1 MLYHILL
8 QGFILTIQWISNQ
21 IHTFTNLS
29 VQYVYKSYDL
39 VFHDQEIIL
48 LTVHL
53 RLSFI
58 LIRTFWF

>member
-29 VQYVYKSYDL
+29 LQYVYKSYDL